1 MHIGDNQEET
11 RRYGPLAQS
20 VELCTYE
27 DKVMQGSRVRFSEG
41 PRFIAL
47 YLKARPQCAGY
58 LNVSEEDSGIGPLAQ
73 W

>member
-20 VELCTYE
+20 VELCTYG

-41 PRFIAL
+41 PRFIVL
-47 YLKARPQCAGY
+47 DLKQFRKPQ
-58 LNVSEEDSGIGPLAQ
+58 GISTSRRKILVLDP
-73 W
+73 